1 MNEALQD
8 MSDQEKTSSGGLWT
22 ALEQA
27 VEQEQEPQPTQDL
40 WETLQ
45 DRMDLSKRKP
55 KHITHA
61 EVASHQTA
69 SGEEY
74 YVLKNPE
81 ANTYLKLD
89 PRDYFLW
96 ELMDGEHSIRDLAVA
111 YFVKFGA
118 FPFDRLGQLVAQLK
132 MNDLLEEKPVHV
144 FGAIAHHFAAQT
156 LAYRLKQFSETSTQ
170 KEFSLKNADR
180 FFDTLYR
187 RGGWLLFTRPAK
199 ALYVILTAVGIVSFI
214 RGLLAGTYPLL
225 STAGSYGLGL
235 TALVLLNLVMVFFHE
250 CGHALTCK
258 SYGRRVPKG
267 GLLFYMGS
275 PAFFVDTTDIW
286 MEPKRARIAVS
297 LAGPVTTV
305 LMGSLSAVFVGVFSS
320 FPLNPI
326 LFQAAFVGYVGAL
339 MNLNPLLELDGYYVL
354 MDWLDI
360 PLLRQ
365 RALAFVREELLAKLF
380 KERGKF
386 SREERIFTIFGIL
399 AAVWTGLTVAL
410 TVYLWQSRVATMVR
424 NLLSGRDL
432 LSLLLIGG
440 LMVMSGATLI
450 LGLIV
455 KALLLASEGAA
466 RLRRFAQIQRAR
478 RS

>member
-1 MNEALQD
+1 MNEAFQN
-8 MSDQEKTSSGGLWT
+8 MSDQEKKNSGGLWT
-22 ALEQA
+22 TLERA
-27 VEQEQEPQPTQDL
+27 VEQEQQPVLDL

-45 DRMDLSKRKP
+45 ERMDLSKRKP
-55 KHITHA
+55 KHIAYA

-69 SGEEY
+69 REGEY

-81 ANTYLKLD
+81 TDTYLKLD
-89 PRDYFLW
+89 ARDYFLW

-132 MNDLLEEKPVHV
+132 MNHLLVEKPVHV

-187 RGGWLLFTRPAK
+187 RGGWLFFTQPARI
-199 ALYVILTAVGIVSFI
+199 LYGVLTVVGLAFFI
-214 RGLLAGTYPLL
+214 RELLAGTYPLL
-225 STAGSYGLGL
+225 SMAGSYGLGL
-235 TALVLLNLVMVFFHE
+235 IALMLLNYVMTFFHE

-258 SYGRRVPKG
+258 SYGRKVPKG

-275 PAFFVDTTDIW
+275 PAFFVETTDIW
-286 MEPKRARIAVS
+286 MEPKQARIVVS
-297 LAGPVTTV
+297 LAGPFTTV
-305 LMGSLSAVFVGVFSS
+305 LMGSLFATFVGVFPS

-326 LFQAAFVGYVGAL
+326 LFQAAFVGYLSAL
-339 MNLNPLLELDGYYVL
+339 MNMNPLLELDGYYIL
-354 MDWLDI
+354 MDWLEI
-360 PLLRQ
+360 PLLRTK
-365 RALAFVREELLAKLF
+365 AFAFVREKLLAKLF

-386 SREERIFTIFGIL
+386 SREERIFTVFGIL
-399 AAVWTGLTVAL
+399 AAVWTGLAVVL
-410 TVYLWQSRVATMVR
+410 SIYLWQSRIATMVQD
-424 NLLSGRDL
+424 LLSGRDI

-440 LMVMSGATLI
+440 LVILSGATLI
-450 LGLIV
+450 LGLII
-455 KALLLASEGAA
+455 KALLFASEGTAQ
-466 RLRRFAQIQRAR
+466 LRRSVRIQQAR